1 MIWDGTSLGTDDT
14 IWGGEFLIGDYQTF
28 SHCGS
33 IRPIFLPWGD
43 ATVREIGRIAFSL
56 LWNADLSLKGTSCS
70 PQSQTAFFAILNKRQ
85 HIQKLAASGGYSME
99 FYSSWPV
106 HNMSIMRDRKPL
118 FWKRWL
124 KTIFLVDG
132 IQWSSMKKWTSPIWH
147 ASPTPC
153 NCGGHCDSNKSCC
166 DCPRFYGCLAPD
178 GIEQC
183 RVLNP
188 DRLPI
193 VLSGGVFFK
202 KISKKLYNP
211 LQALQSR

>member
-1 MIWDGTSLGTDDT
+1 MWDGTSLDTDDT

-99 FYSSWPV
+99 
-106 HNMSIMRDRKPL
+106 SIAL
-118 FWKRWL
+118 GQS
-124 KTIFLVDG
+124 TI
-132 IQWSSMKKWTSPIWH
+132 
-147 ASPTPC
+147 
-153 NCGGHCDSNKSCC
+153 
-166 DCPRFYGCLAPD
+166 CP
-178 GIEQC
+178 
-183 RVLNP
+183 
-188 DRLPI
+188 
-193 VLSGGVFFK
+193 S
-202 KISKKLYNP
+202 
-211 LQALQSR
+211 